1 MSNPLLSNHSLVK
14 LTRANVILTPWHG
27 GQVIADYSV
36 PLESEAIARAF
47 FLGMFAALDLSPCKV
62 SLCADVPGA
71 DSLPAWFNDTN
82 GKLYFHEDGTP
93 R

>member
-47 FLGMFAALDLSPCKV
+47 FLGMFAALDLSPAPVNPVCI
-62 SLCADVPGA
+62 VP
-71 DSLPAWFNDTN
+71 
-82 GKLYFHEDGTP
+82 
-93 R
+93 